1 MEKLWEN
8 IAAFFTTASADLVL
22 KIIGAGAMLF
32 FGFKLIRFGMKLIEK
47 SLKKSKLDE
56 GIQGF
61 IENLLSISLRFM
73 LIISILMYLGV
84 PAASFIAILTSA
96 GLAIGLALQG
106 SLGNFAGGLMLLFFH
121 PFRVGDYIKSADF
134 EGTVVSMNVMYTQLA
149 TFDRKKVVVPNSA
162 LSNGVVTNFSAFD
175 SRRVDVNIRLTSAA
189 DVEEVN
195 ALMKQVAAG
204 HRLVLATPAPDA
216 RMDSLS
222 GGLLS
227 FTLRAWCKT
236 ADFWPVTYDLN
247 EGVKQALDRAGL
259 HVAPP
264 LSGVQMLRG
273 QDEA

>member
-1 MEKLWEN
+1 MQDFFKNVSSFFSQATGDSILRIAGSILMLMAGFFLIKHFMHWFDRSME
-8 IAAFFTTASADLVL
+8 
-22 KIIGAGAMLF
+22 
-32 FGFKLIRFGMKLIEK
+32 
-47 SLKKSKLDE
+47 KSKLD
-56 GIQGF
+56 QA
-61 IENLLSISLRFM
+61 LLSFLGSLISISLKAI
-73 LIISILMYLGV
+73 LIITVATYLGV
-84 PAASFIAILTSA
+84 PSTSFIALLSTL

-273 QDEA
+273 QDGA

>member
-273 QDEA
+273 QDGA